1 MSNFDNWV
9 SYPFS
14 VDGINF
20 LSLINPNGDM
30 YKTIKN
36 MPVAI
41 FNSYNEGAIRELIGS
56 VSTMSKSEIQSG
68 LDKANA
74 GYSQAYLALA

>member
-56 VSTMSKSEIQSG
+56 VSTM
-68 LDKANA
+68 
-74 GYSQAYLALA
+74 

>member
-14 VDGINF
+14 VDGIEF
-20 LSLINPNGDM
+20 LSLINPDGSM

-36 MPVAI
+36 MPIAI
-41 FNSYNEGAIRELIGS
+41 FNSYNEGSIRELIGS
-56 VSTMSKSEIQSG
+56 VSTMSKSEIQAS

>member
-30 YKTIKN
+30 YERIKN
-36 MPVAI
+36 LPVAL
-41 FNSYNEGAIRELIGS
+41 FNSYNEGAIKSLIGN
-56 VSTMSKSEIQSG
+56 VSTITRDEIQAE
-68 LDKANA
+68 LDRVNA

>member
-30 YKTIKN
+30 YDRIKN
-36 MPVAI
+36 LPVAI
-41 FNSYNEGAIRELIGS
+41 FNSYNEGRSEEHTSEL
-56 VSTMSKSEIQSG
+56 QSH
-68 LDKANA
+68 
-74 GYSQAYLALA
+74 

>member
-1 MSNFDNWV
+1 
-9 SYPFS
+9 
-14 VDGINF
+14 
-20 LSLINPNGDM
+20 
-30 YKTIKN
+30 

-41 FNSYNEGAIRELIGS
+41 FNSYNEGAIKSLLGNIS
-56 VSTMSKSEIQSG
+56 VMSKSEIQAG

>member
-14 VDGINF
+14 VDGIEF
-20 LSLINPNGDM
+20 LSLINPDGDM
-30 YKTIKN
+30 YKQIKKL
-36 MPVAI
+36 PVAL

-56 VSTMSKSEIQSG
+56 VSTMSKSEIQAG
-68 LDKANA
+68 LDKANN